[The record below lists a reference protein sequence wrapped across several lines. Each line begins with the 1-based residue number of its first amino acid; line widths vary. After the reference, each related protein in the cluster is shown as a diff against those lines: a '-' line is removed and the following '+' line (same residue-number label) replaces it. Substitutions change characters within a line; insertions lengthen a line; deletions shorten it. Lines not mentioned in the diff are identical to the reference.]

1 MIPGRV
7 IDEDEEIYTGFHD
20 LFGRML
26 CWKNWELV
34 FSDNIKLSPVI
45 FGSNDNEEITV
56 LISGNVS
63 LNDFVS
69 ELMSDYLRLDYLP
82 VPKGVLAFIRMV
94 DEDLVTPVQYVNSGD
109 KYILRL

>member
-1 MIPGRV
+1 MIPGKV

-20 LFGRML
+20 LYGRML

-56 LISGNVS
+56 LISGDVS
-63 LNDFVS
+63 LNYFVS
-69 ELMSDYLRLDYLP
+69 ELISDYLRLDYLP
-82 VPKGVLAFIRMV
+82 VPKWMSAFIKMV
-94 DEDLVTPVQYVNSGD
+94 DEDLVTPVQYVNSGG
-109 KYILRL
+109 KYILKI